1 MCLTVHK
8 RLGLSCCWLVFLLVS
23 GYLYYAT
30 GVLWDSLLNRQFWIY
45 ADNIFMKITAVTETV
60 LLIGLYIWTFVSF
73 RSIRSPKR
81 LPFGMKNLTHM
92 YIGCVIGY
100 VIYFLLF
107 DVALSHL
114 LLRFFSTDIGQGI
127 RLVISS
133 VYRTYTF
140 LVDAIGYLWTAMLL
154 LGARMLYNEHKAA
167 KTKTE

>member
-1 MCLTVHK
+1 
-8 RLGLSCCWLVFLLVS
+8 
-23 GYLYYAT
+23 
-30 GVLWDSLLNRQFWIY
+30 
-45 ADNIFMKITAVTETV
+45 
-60 LLIGLYIWTFVSF
+60 
-73 RSIRSPKR
+73 
-81 LPFGMKNLTHM
+81 MKNLTHM

-114 LLRFFSTDIGQGI
+114 LLRFFSTDIEQGI

-133 VYRTYTF
+133 VFRTYTF

-154 LGARMLYNEHKAA
+154 VGARMLYNEHKAA